1 MEMALNEDKVADIG
15 KANENLKDGD
25 LVGLRLDIPAYKD
38 YGVWVAS
45 VHDAKEQ
52 KLGRIKGYESVAI
65 ANDVEFVTNP
75 SVSMDIATGEKNKTS
90 YARMVGKWEATTPE
104 AARKEAE
111 AAMSDPTYIQVGM
124 NPFKNS
130 WFYDR
135 KTGNPVVNADRVI
148 QIGGLVM
155 AKNPVFTSP
164 QDPRFMTKY
173 GVQFMPKSEQPT
185 VDNEGFT
192 FPKDKSKPFK
202 FTKQMM
208 ANFMPAPGVN
218 LEDHQ
223 DQPIIALPCDRMG
236 IGELYVGPTGAKQQL
251 SVKGQGGPGFI
262 YLQDTGIWAFTTED
276 TADRF
281 MLRANQEMEK
291 QGTDSLLVAPTLQS
305 PINHLKNPTGQKGY
319 VESMEAAV
327 KAKILTK
334 RDLDAQ
340 IKSISDAITKSTA
353 ASLSKPTKEKWAN
366 IQNWNSFK
374 NAVYAKQL
382 NFQDTAPYLV
392 QLERK
397 RHPVSAKELEKIGLL
412 PKDIARDLADDRFFD
427 LKFGSVVA
435 LFEVKKNAQ
444 PFASSFHDSYGW
456 QVPGRP
462 IGFLNNIYNVDELT
476 SDPRIRN
483 KAGVVQTQ
491 PLQTVLPLLDRVSDV
506 LKDLKIE
513 PVMINP

>member
-1 MEMALNEDKVADIG
+1 
-15 KANENLKDGD
+15 
-25 LVGLRLDIPAYKD
+25 
-38 YGVWVAS
+38 
-45 VHDAKEQ
+45 
-52 KLGRIKGYESVAI
+52 
-65 ANDVEFVTNP
+65 
-75 SVSMDIATGEKNKTS
+75 
-90 YARMVGKWEATTPE
+90 
-104 AARKEAE
+104 
-111 AAMSDPTYIQVGM
+111 
-124 NPFKNS
+124 
-130 WFYDR
+130 
-135 KTGNPVVNADRVI
+135 
-148 QIGGLVM
+148 
-155 AKNPVFTSP
+155 
-164 QDPRFMTKY
+164 
-173 GVQFMPKSEQPT
+173 
-185 VDNEGFT
+185 
-192 FPKDKSKPFK
+192 
-202 FTKQMM
+202 
-208 ANFMPAPGVN
+208 
-218 LEDHQ
+218 
-223 DQPIIALPCDRMG
+223 
-236 IGELYVGPTGAKQQL
+236 
-251 SVKGQGGPGFI
+251 
-262 YLQDTGIWAFTTED
+262 
-276 TADRF
+276 
-281 MLRANQEMEK
+281 
-291 QGTDSLLVAPTLQS
+291 
-305 PINHLKNPTGQKGY
+305 
-319 VESMEAAV
+319 MEAAV